1 MSKKERK
8 QEEEL
13 INQIRHFR
21 QLFRDSVLETLS
33 KDREKRHKKGEV
45 FYEGF
50 WVPREKISGLQ
61 KFFLKRGRI
70 VFFEIHLLVIIL
82 LLFCFIFWIFFKRFL
97 LPWNHFSNIAL
108 GHWFFCPY
116 ICHGIKPK
124 WYTALWCKVSPFS
137 IRRL

>member
-21 QLFRDSVLETLS
+21 QLFRDTLVETLS
-33 KDREKRHKKGEV
+33 KDREKRHKKGKV

-50 WVPREKISGLQ
+50 WVPQEKISSIQ

-82 LLFCFIFWIFFKRFL
+82 LLFVFFLWKLFGRLFL
-97 LPWNHFSNIAL
+97 P
-108 GHWFFCPY
+108 
-116 ICHGIKPK
+116 
-124 WYTALWCKVSPFS
+124 
-137 IRRL
+137 

>member
-1 MSKKERK
+1 MSDKERK

-21 QLFRDSVLETLS
+21 RLFRDTLEETLS

-50 WVPREKISGLQ
+50 WVPQEKLSSIQ

-82 LLFCFIFWIFFKRFL
+82 ILFSLVAWTIFERYL
-97 LPWNHFSNIAL
+97 LP
-108 GHWFFCPY
+108 
-116 ICHGIKPK
+116 
-124 WYTALWCKVSPFS
+124 
-137 IRRL
+137 

>member
-1 MSKKERK
+1 MSDKERK

-21 QLFRDSVLETLS
+21 RLFRDTLEETLS

-50 WVPREKISGLQ
+50 WVPQEKISSIQ

-82 LLFCFIFWIFFKRFL
+82 LLFVFFLWKLFGRLFL
-97 LPWNHFSNIAL
+97 P
-108 GHWFFCPY
+108 
-116 ICHGIKPK
+116 
-124 WYTALWCKVSPFS
+124 
-137 IRRL
+137 

>member
-8 QEEEL
+8 EEKEL
-13 INQIRHFR
+13 INQIKDFR
-21 QLFRDSVLETLS
+21 RSFRDSLKETLL

-50 WVPREKISGLQ
+50 WVPQEKISSIQ

-82 LLFCFIFWIFFKRFL
+82 VLFSVLFWIIFERFF
-97 LPWNHFSNIAL
+97 LP
-108 GHWFFCPY
+108 
-116 ICHGIKPK
+116 
-124 WYTALWCKVSPFS
+124 
-137 IRRL
+137 

>member
-1 MSKKERK
+1 MSDKERK
-8 QEEEL
+8 PEEEL

-21 QLFRDSVLETLS
+21 RLFRDTLEETLS

-50 WVPREKISGLQ
+50 WVPQEKISSIQ

-82 LLFCFIFWIFFKRFL
+82 ILFSLVAWTIFERYL
-97 LPWNHFSNIAL
+97 LP
-108 GHWFFCPY
+108 
-116 ICHGIKPK
+116 
-124 WYTALWCKVSPFS
+124 
-137 IRRL
+137 